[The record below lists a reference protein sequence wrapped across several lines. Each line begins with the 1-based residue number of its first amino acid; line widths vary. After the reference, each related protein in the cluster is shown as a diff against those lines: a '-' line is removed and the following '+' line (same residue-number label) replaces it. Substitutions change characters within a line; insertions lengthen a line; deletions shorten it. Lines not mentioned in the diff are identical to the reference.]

1 MHKRKKGYTLIELIM
16 SISVWMILS
25 LGVLFLWQHTT
36 NRAVDIF
43 EEQEAFERGRVA
55 MDILV
60 MNLQMARSIEL
71 ITEPGEDN
79 HVMRR
84 LILNQRNPNGD
95 LRDYTYEFSRNP
107 TATWFQMLII
117 IDNNVANE
125 MVRGIGSISM
135 VYVPGQRID
144 ITVET
149 ACDEPIVL
157 HGSVDVRYKNVVVR

>member
-1 MHKRKKGYTLIELIM
+1 M

-71 ITEPGEDN
+71 QTDN
-79 HVMRR
+79 NNVMRR
-84 LILNQRNPNGD
+84 LILNQRNPEGV
-95 LRDYTYEFSRNP
+95 LRNYTYEFNINLTP
-107 TATWFQMLII
+107 TAARFQQLVI

-125 MVRGIGSISM
+125 MVSGIGSIRM
-135 VYVPGQRID
+135 VYVPERRID

-149 ACDEPIVL
+149 ACDEPMVL
-157 HGSVDVRYKNVVVR
+157 HGSVDVRYKHVIVR